1 MLPVETV
8 RAFDRVLRDSDL
20 TLHAVVVGGAALSL
34 LGLIERQTRD
44 VDVLVPDLSEGMSE
58 ASRSFA
64 RQQRKAGFHLEDD
77 WLNNG
82 PSSLKDLLPDGWE
95 DRTQVV
101 FTGEAITLSTLG
113 RSDLLRTK
121 LFALCDRGI
130 DLGDCLALA
139 PTEVELSDAESWVV
153 VQDTNPMWPEH
164 VRATLDD
171 LRKRLGHG
179 VS

>member
-8 RAFDRVLRDSDL
+8 SAFDLFL
-20 TLHAVVVGGAALSL
+20 HENELELHAVVVGGAALGL
-34 LGLIERQTRD
+34 LGLIDRQTRD
-44 VDVLVPDLSEGMSE
+44 VDVLVPDLSEGISE

-64 RQQRKAGFHLEDD
+64 RQQRKAGFHLDDD

-95 DRTQVV
+95 ERTQVV
-101 FTGEAITLSTLG
+101 FAGEAITLTTLG
-113 RSDLLRTK
+113 RSDLLRSK

-130 DLGDCLALA
+130 DLRDCLALA
-139 PTEVELSDAESWVV
+139 PTEDELADAESWVV
-153 VQDTNPMWPEH
+153 FQDTNPMWPDH
-164 VRATLDD
+164 VRATLAD
-171 LRKRLGHG
+171 LRRRLGHG